1 MHDASDN
8 HYSNIYLNVV
18 FITQVRTTA
27 VNLCYTLCSTLKAES
42 DFW

>member
-1 MHDASDN
+1 MHDAYDN

-18 FITQVRTTA
+18 FITQVCTTA
-27 VNLCYTLCSTLKAES
+27 VNLCSTLKAES